1 MKFQTISKKLNF
13 KKLKEKFQG
22 TTMRTDT
29 DFLTE
34 IQGAREQGNTDN
46 IMESQPN

>member
-1 MKFQTISKKLNF
+1 
-13 KKLKEKFQG
+13 
-22 TTMRTDT
+22 MRAAT

>member
-1 MKFQTISKKLNF
+1 MLIF
-13 KKLKEKFQG
+13 KG
-22 TTMRTDT
+22 TTVRTDA

-34 IQGAREQGNTDN
+34 IQEAQEQGNTDN